1 MQGFAC
7 AICGRFHGTLP
18 MCYGPAAP
26 ELWNQMVKSG
36 HLAQRWLHRLRQFFG
51 WRELSADQCVIDNK
65 HFFVLGRIE
74 IPVVGCEE
82 PFVWLAW
89 VSLSEKNFSRA
100 SELWCT
106 VGRENEPACFG
117 WLSSALPYEPS
128 TLNLKVNLHT
138 RPVGERPFIE
148 LEPTEHPL
156 AVEQRHGISLARVQQ
171 IAERLMHA
179 SSGSSSVRPAPQ
191 NGRG

>member
-1 MQGFAC
+1 Q
-7 AICGRFHGTLP
+7 
-18 MCYGPAAP
+18 
-26 ELWNQMVKSG
+26 
-36 HLAQRWLHRLRQFFG
+36 
-51 WRELSADQCVIDNK
+51 LSSDQCAIDNK
-65 HFFVLGRIE
+65 YFFVLGRIE

-89 VSLSEKNFSRA
+89 VLLSQKNFRRA

-106 VGRENEPACFG
+106 VGRENEPAYFG

-156 AVEQRHGISLARVQQ
+156 AVEQRQGISLARVQE
-171 IAERLMHA
+171 IAERLMHTP
-179 SSGSSSVRPAPQ
+179 SGSSSVRPAPA
-191 NGRG
+191 NGHAGGAAASATNW